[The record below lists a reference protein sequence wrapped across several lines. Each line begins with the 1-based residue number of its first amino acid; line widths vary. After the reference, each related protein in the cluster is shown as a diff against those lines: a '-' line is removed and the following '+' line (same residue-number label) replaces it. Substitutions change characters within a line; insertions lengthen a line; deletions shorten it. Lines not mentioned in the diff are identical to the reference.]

1 MKTEVDE
8 SKVPKF
14 EDIVFEGRNKE
25 YGAYAI
31 REKYNSTVI
40 WAIIAGVFIAGSAVV
55 APYVQ
60 AKINPPLEIIDNGS
74 VIYIPNPT
82 PIDEPL
88 KPKDIEKPKVEVPKE
103 VFIQPEVVDTIPE
116 GQENGMLTAEDANE
130 FTTDDSVLAINNK
143 PRVEIDDPIAQ
154 VIEEPE
160 LVVDEEPKFGKGDA
174 NDFRYWVK
182 EVLKYPEEAASNGI
196 QGRVYVQFVIEKDGT
211 VTNVKVIKSDDPLL
225 DKEALRVVQLSPVWN
240 PAKKQGRPVRKL
252 ITFPII
258 FKLSQI

>member
-1 MKTEVDE
+1 MKTEIDE

-14 EDIVFEGRNKE
+14 EDLVFEGRNKE
-25 YGAYAI
+25 YGAYTI
-31 REKYNSTVI
+31 REKYNATVV

-60 AKINPPLEIIDNGS
+60 AKINPPVEIIDTGPT
-74 VIYIPNPT
+74 IYIPSPT
-82 PIDEPL
+82 PIDDPI

-103 VFIQPEVVDTIPE
+103 AFKVPEVVETIPE
-116 GQENGMLTAEDANE
+116 GEENGMLTADEANE
-130 FTTDDSVLAINNK
+130 FTTNDSVLTIDNK
-143 PRVEIDDPIAQ
+143 PRIEIDDAITK

-160 LVVDEEPKFGKGDA
+160 LVVDEEPTFGKGTA

-196 QGRVYVQFVIEKDGT
+196 QGRVYVQFIIEKDGT

-225 DKEALRVVQLSPVWN
+225 DKEALRVVKLSPVWN

-258 FKLSQI
+258 FKLNQN